1 MVVKVNYLLLMS
13 SKWFQ
18 GHPVAD
24 DYDVDCNADIK
35 VIGKWYKVTMMML
48 MMRRLHQGY
57 SPRASCKGLQKVT
70 MLIMIT
76 RMITSRL
83 P

>member
-1 MVVKVNYLLLMS
+1 MS

-24 DYDVDCNADIK
+24 DYDDIDCNADIK
-35 VIGKWYKVTMMML
+35 VIGKRY
-48 MMRRLHQGY
+48 
-57 SPRASCKGLQKVT
+57 KVT

-76 RMITSRL
+76 LRL